1 MSSVWI
7 SKSSWEKVWAAIH
20 NIRVRMNFTVKEP
33 SVSLSGQGASARINI
48 DLPCPRPGDPG
59 KIYDGPFA
67 VSYSAGEKALVI
79 NGGWINVNGTLL
91 SVQKFSFTE
100 IREGE
105 LFLVITMDET
115 GIVTA
120 MKYQFGECD
129 EKSYPVCRIRLTEE
143 KIPVISMYHV
153 PPVIPFII
161 AKECV
166 FALKE

>member
-1 MSSVWI
+1 MLPVVDCLLPKI
-7 SKSSWEKVWAAIH
+7 HKLHLKAIFLQLRLEFLGCRL
-20 NIRVRMNFTVKEP
+20 I
-33 SVSLSGQGASARINI
+33 GQ
-48 DLPCPRPGDPG
+48 
-59 KIYDGPFA
+59 
-67 VSYSAGEKALVI
+67 
-79 NGGWINVNGTLL
+79 TL
-91 SVQKFSFTE
+91 
-100 IREGE
+100 